1 MALDLV
7 QIRKLAERKENENLR
22 FRRFLKECDV
32 EAGEIDQRVFDI
44 THRVWA
50 GIDCITCAN
59 GCRELRPTFSE
70 DEVERVARR
79 LGMER
84 DVFIKTYLDR
94 PDVHEANPWQ
104 TRTTP
109 FSFLKSSL
117 CTNGPSVPKSSA
129 TSVLITRSNS
139 ASRWYVGAAMVFA
152 ASFGGA
158 KIAPESTMSSLVWTW
173 KIRPA
178 TSLAFWLS
186 VH

>member
-32 EAGEIDQRVFDI
+32 ETGDIDQRVFDI

-50 GIDCITCAN
+50 GIDCIKCAN
-59 GCRELRPTFSE
+59 CCRELRPTFSE

-84 DVFIKTYLDR
+84 DLFIKTYLDR
-94 PDVHEANPWQ
+94 PDAHEANPWQ

-109 FSFLKSSL
+109 CPFLKGSL

-129 TSVLITRSNS
+129 TSVPDYPIEQRIQMLRGHRNGLRSILRRS
-139 ASRWYVGAAMVFA
+139 EDCS
-152 ASFGGA
+152 
-158 KIAPESTMSSLVWTW
+158 
-173 KIRPA
+173 
-178 TSLAFWLS
+178 
-186 VH
+186 